1 MRVSPTNL
9 CKPEL
14 PLTSDHKLPQLV
26 TLLGLLLLA
35 GAVPCCAQETA
46 PQYSI
51 KTVGTNGI
59 DSAATLVPAPT
70 DQPPAGDTEPASP
83 ASSAPPA
90 NSAADSSWHLAVSPY
105 LWLPGVHGTI
115 GGLGRDASISAS
127 PGDLLSHFRFGLM
140 GVVEARYKRIVLP
153 LDLMWVRL
161 EDDKALPVPL
171 KTIAANVKASEFILS
186 PQIGFRLVDQKQ
198 LKIDALTGFRYW
210 HLGQNLQF
218 TPSALGLSFSGS
230 QNWVDPL
237 VGGHIQVALSPKIE
251 AIIAG
256 DVGGWG
262 TGSQLDYQVVG
273 VLGYRIKPALVLQA
287 GYRYLYVNYRSGGAI
302 FDVATSGVILG
313 ATISLK

>member
-1 MRVSPTNL
+1 
-9 CKPEL
+9 
-14 PLTSDHKLPQLV
+14 LTSNHKFSQLV
-26 TLLGLLLLA
+26 TLLSLLLLI
-35 GAVPCCAQETA
+35 GAIPCRAQETLS
-46 PQYSI
+46 QRSI
-51 KTVGTNGI
+51 KAVSTDGT
-59 DSAATLVPAPT
+59 DSAPTLVPAVA

-90 NSAADSSWHLAVSPY
+90 SSAADSGWHLAPY

-115 GGLGRDASISAS
+115 GALGRAANISAS

-140 GVVEARYKRIVLP
+140 GVVEVRYKRIVLP

-161 EDDKALPVPL
+161 EDDKALPLQL
-171 KTIAANVKASEFILS
+171 KTITANVKASEFILS

-218 TPSALGLSFSGS
+218 TPSALGLSFSQS

-251 AIIAG
+251 AIIGG

-287 GYRYLYVNYRSGGAI
+287 GYRYLDVNYRSGGDI
-302 FDVATSGVILG
+302 FDVATSGVIFG